1 MAGKKAG
8 TGAGKA
14 GAESGSNGKVAM
26 PAGYQRAT
34 ADNSAPWWIREEGAR
49 FHGELLG
56 KFTMNTDPP
65 RDFYQLRAV
74 DECKCIKG
82 KGEEAEE
89 VIVKKGELFNVGSNT
104 RIVQGI
110 EPLIPQVAAG
120 ARIAV
125 FGVITGAKIPT
136 KGGRSVWPVEIGF
149 KIVVAAKQA
158 VVPVQAAASA
168 GGGSEGDDDL
178 PF

>member
-1 MAGKKAG
+1 MAGKNAAK
-8 TGAGKA
+8 AGKA
-14 GAESGSNGKVAM
+14 DGGNGKISM

-34 ADNSAPWWIREEGAR
+34 ADNSAPWWVREEGAK

-56 KFTMNTDPP
+56 KFTMNTDLP
-65 RDFYQLRAV
+65 RDFYQLRAL

-82 KGEEAEE
+82 KGDEAEE

-125 FGVITGAKIPT
+125 FGAITGSKIPT

-158 VVPVQAAASA
+158 VVPVQPAAAA
-168 GGGSEGDDDL
+168 GGSGDDDDL
-178 PF
+178 AF